1 MEIKEERREGVKEE
15 GERKEEMTSLEI
27 VAELTSGTRHNPRDP
42 VLNSGTH
49 SYLMQCP

>member
-15 GERKEEMTSLEI
+15 GERKEEITSLEI
-27 VAELTSGTRHNPRDP
+27 AELTSGTRHNPRDP